1 MAQVLF
7 LSVLLRS
14 SPDMSALISELG
26 SGVNSSAAFDDAIG
40 KTGQFDSQDGI
51 ALGNYLMINWVFQ
64 MDTEFDNLLWFQ
76 RGHMDTEDS
85 QSDPQSF

>member
-1 MAQVLF
+1 MTQGLF

-26 SGVNSSAAFDDAIG
+26 SGVSSLAAFDDAIG

-51 ALGNYLMINWVFQ
+51 SLGYCLMINWVFQ
-64 MDTEFDNLLWFQ
+64 MDTEFDDLVWFQ
-76 RGHMDTEDS
+76 RAQMNTEDS